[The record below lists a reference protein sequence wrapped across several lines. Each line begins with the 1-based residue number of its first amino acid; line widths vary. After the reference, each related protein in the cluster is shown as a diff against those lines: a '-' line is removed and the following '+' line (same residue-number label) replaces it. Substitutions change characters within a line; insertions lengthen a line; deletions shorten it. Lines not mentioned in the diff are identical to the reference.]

1 MPWLRNCARHAA
13 DLPYGFCAL
22 RRKLMGKGWIF
33 PECLQWLIEEGEE
46 GEKVREVYSSGN
58 ISRLLLS

>member
-1 MPWLRNCARHAA
+1 
-13 DLPYGFCAL
+13 
-22 RRKLMGKGWIF
+22 MGKGWIF